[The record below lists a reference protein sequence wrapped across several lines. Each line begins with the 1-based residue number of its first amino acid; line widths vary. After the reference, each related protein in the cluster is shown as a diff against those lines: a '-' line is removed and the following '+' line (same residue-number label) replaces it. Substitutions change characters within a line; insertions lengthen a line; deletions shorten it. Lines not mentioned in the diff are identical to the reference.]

1 MAEAPRFFVF
11 HGEDRFTQQETLADL
26 KARLGDP
33 SMVSLNTSR
42 LDGQTVKL
50 AELFHCCSSLPFLT
64 DRRMVIVEGL
74 IKRVSGTGRE
84 RERDQLLDYLPQL
97 PPTTRLVFLEGKA
110 LSPNNRFVKLAADLP
125 AGYAKLFRLPIGP
138 ALERWIGSRVE
149 AQGGEIDP
157 HASALLASN
166 VGQDLH
172 LLQME
177 ITKLLSYTN
186 LSRPIEVADV
196 ELLTPY
202 SSRVDIFD
210 LVDAIGLQRSQTA
223 ATLLRR
229 SLEAGDE
236 PLYLLAMIV
245 RQIRLLVQVKEKI
258 EQGCRTDDIGR
269 RIRLHPYVA
278 RKLCHQAGNFALPQL
293 EGILRQLLD
302 TDVAIKTGKID
313 PAVALDLLV
322 VELSC

>member
-1 MAEAPRFFVF
+1 MAEAPRFFIF
-11 HGEDRFTQQETLADL
+11 HGRDRFTQQETLADL
-26 KARLGDP
+26 QTRLGDP

-42 LDGQTVKL
+42 FDGQRVEL

-64 DRRMVIVEGL
+64 DRRLVIVEGL
-74 IKRVSGTGRE
+74 IKRLTGAGRE
-84 RERDQLLDYLPQL
+84 KERDQLLDYLPRL
-97 PPTTRLVFLEGKA
+97 PPSTRLVFLEEKT
-110 LSPNNRFVKLAADLP
+110 LSSNNRFVKLAADV
-125 AGYAKLFRLPIGP
+125 AVGYAKAFRLPMGA

-149 AQGGEIDP
+149 AQGGEIAP
-157 HASALLASN
+157 RASALLASN

-172 LLQME
+172 LLQQE
-177 ITKLLSYTN
+177 ITKLLTYTN

-196 ELLTPY
+196 ELLSPY
-202 SSRVDIFD
+202 STRADIFD

-223 ATLLRR
+223 TTLLRR

-245 RQIRLLVQVKEKI
+245 RQIRLLIQVKEKI
-258 EQGCRTDDIGR
+258 EQGHRTDDIGR
-269 RIRLHPYVA
+269 RIKLHPYVA
-278 RKLCHQAGNFALPQL
+278 RKLCHQAGNFTLPQL

-302 TDVAIKTGKID
+302 TDVAIKTGQID

-322 VELSC
+322 VELSS